1 MKTLASILPGSPASE
16 SRPSSTSPTPTPTP
30 TPPSMSPVPMQSP
43 SRNTTTT
50 SSTAVPMT
58 RSASAHSRS
67 ISMSSRSVTPA
78 PPIRPYTP
86 APTQVHTRSQTPAVR
101 SPQAPSTRTYTPAPP
116 APARM
121 VTPAP
126 TVLRAQTPAPTKS
139 RRLSFSQH
147 ISPLKM
153 FRSASEE
160 KAEVIHER
168 WIPPPDP
175 DLLDHGTP
183 TSPTKM
189 YTKYVS
195 RPPSRMTTFST
206 LVQQQHSGR

>member
-1 MKTLASILPGSPASE
+1 
-16 SRPSSTSPTPTPTP
+16 
-30 TPPSMSPVPMQSP
+30 MSPVPMQSP
-43 SRNTTTT
+43 SQNVATTT
-50 SSTAVPMT
+50 SLTAVPMT
-58 RSASAHSRS
+58 RSASAHTRS
-67 ISMSSRSVTPA
+67 ISMTSRSITPA
-78 PPIRPYTP
+78 SPTRPYTP
-86 APTQVHTRSQTPAVR
+86 APTQAYTRSQTPGAR
-101 SPQAPSTRTYTPAPP
+101 SPQVPTTRTYTPAPP

-126 TVLRAQTPAPTKS
+126 TSLRAQTPAPTKS
-139 RRLSFSQH
+139 RRVSQH
-147 ISPLKM
+147 ISPSKM
-153 FRSASEE
+153 LRSASEE